1 MQFDQLNRRDFIT
14 LLGGAAGAWPVAAR
28 AQQPASRVRRIAVL
42 LRGAQNDLDT
52 QRDLQNFRKGLW
64 ELGWTIGS
72 NILIEYRYANADPAQ
87 IQTYAA
93 ELVGLPAEVILAE
106 GSFAVAALRRET
118 RTTPIVFVRVAEPVS
133 QGFVASLAHPGAN
146 VTGFSSLEY
155 ELSGKWLEL
164 LKGLAPHL
172 VRVSLMFNPATDP
185 YGPGFLRSLETAA
198 PSFGV
203 KPIGALIHDPAEIEG
218 TMSVLGSGAD
228 GGLIVLPGAFTDVH
242 REQVIALA
250 AHHRVPAIYTYRY
263 FTAAGGLISY
273 GVNSA
278 DMYRRA
284 PAYVDRILK
293 GEKPADL
300 PVQRP
305 TAFDL
310 AINLKTAKAL
320 GLTVPAN
327 LLALVDEV
335 IE

>member
-1 MQFDQLNRRDFIT
+1 MRRREFIT
-14 LLGGAAGAWPVAAR
+14 LVGSTVATWPLSAR
-28 AQQPASRVRRIAVL
+28 AQQRDQTRRIAVL
-42 LRGAQNDLDT
+42 LRVAQDDPDA

-64 ELGWTIGS
+64 ELGWAAGS
-72 NILIEYRYANADPAQ
+72 NILIEYRYASADPAQ
-87 IQTYAA
+87 MQTHAA
-93 ELVGLPAEVILAE
+93 ELVGLPAEVVLAG
-106 GSFAVAALRRET
+106 GSLAVAALRRET

-133 QGFVASLAHPGAN
+133 QGFIASLAHPGAN

-155 ELSGKWLEL
+155 ELSGKWLAL

-203 KPIGALIHDPAEIEG
+203 KPLGALIHDPAEIEG
-218 TMSVLGSGAD
+218 TMSVLGLGAD

-242 REQVIALA
+242 REQIIALA
-250 AHHRVPAIYTYRY
+250 AHHRVPTMYSYRY

-284 PAYVDRILK
+284 AAYVDRILK

-310 AINLKTAKAL
+310 IINLKTAKAL

>member
-1 MQFDQLNRRDFIT
+1 MQFGPPKRRDFFS
-14 LLGGAAGAWPVAAR
+14 LLGGAAAWPIAAR
-28 AQQPASRVRRIAVL
+28 AQQPAALVRRIAVL
-42 LRGAQNDLDT
+42 LRVAQDDPDA

-64 ELGWTIGS
+64 ELGWVAGN
-72 NILIEYRYANADPAQ
+72 NILIEYRYASADPAQ
-87 IQTYAA
+87 MQTHAA
-93 ELVGLPAEVILAE
+93 ELVGLPAEVVLAG
-106 GSFAVAALRRET
+106 GSLAVAALQRET
-118 RTTPIVFVRVAEPVS
+118 RNTPIVFVRVAEPVS

-155 ELSGKWLEL
+155 ELSGKWLAL
-164 LKGLAPHL
+164 LKDLVPHL

-185 YGPGFLRSLETAA
+185 YGPGFLRLLETAA
-198 PSFGV
+198 LSFGV

-228 GGLIVLPGAFTDVH
+228 SGLIVLPGAFTDVH
-242 REQVIALA
+242 RKQIIALA
-250 AHHRVPAIYTYRY
+250 AHHRVPTIYSYRY

-278 DMYRRA
+278 DIYRRA
-284 PAYVDRILK
+284 AAYVDRILK

-320 GLTVPAN
+320 GLDVPDK
-327 LLALVDEV
+327 LLAIADEV

>member
-1 MQFDQLNRRDFIT
+1 MRRREFIAF
-14 LLGGAAGAWPVAAR
+14 LGGAAAWPLAVR
-28 AQQPASRVRRIAVL
+28 AQQPNRVRRIAVL
-42 LRGAQNDLDT
+42 LRVAPNDPDA

-64 ELGWTIGS
+64 ELGWTVGS
-72 NILIEYRYANADPAQ
+72 NILIEYRYASADPAQ
-87 IQTYAA
+87 MQTHAA
-93 ELVGLPAEVILAE
+93 ELVGLPAEVVLAE
-106 GSFAVAALRRET
+106 GSLAVAALQRET
-118 RTTPIVFVRVAEPVS
+118 RTTPIVFVRVTDPVS

-146 VTGFSSLEY
+146 VTGFSSFEY

-218 TMSVLGSGAD
+218 TMSALGSGSD
-228 GGLIVLPGAFTDVH
+228 SGLIVLPGAFTDVH
-242 REQVIALA
+242 REQIIALA
-250 AHHRVPAIYTYRY
+250 ARHRVPTVYGYRY

-273 GVNSA
+273 GADRA

-284 PAYVDRILK
+284 AAYVDRILK

-305 TAFDL
+305 TASGL
-310 AINLKTAKAL
+310 VINLKTAKAL
-320 GLTVPAN
+320 GLDVPAN